1 MKRRA
6 AITGIGV
13 ISPVESGAGTDAFW
27 QGLSSGKNAVTEVT
41 SFPTGGFDT
50 HVAGSIKGRVLSS
63 SVNVSPAHRWREL
76 SEFAFKEAIK
86 DARIDASAINGI
98 NLGTVLGGILAGQEA
113 WRAGQDTLPAEYHLY
128 SGADYL
134 ARKFGVKGPV
144 NTISTACASGTDA
157 IGMAYR
163 AILRGKADVV
173 IAGGADAL
181 SEFAF
186 TGFNCLKAMTKTAK
200 VRPFSK
206 NRDGLALGEGACFL
220 VLEELSR
227 AQRRGA
233 RVYGFVTGYASRA
246 DANHLTAPDR
256 EGRGLASAMEAALKE
271 AGVAKPDYVNAHGTG
286 TPYNDAMETRAIKLA
301 LGKAAYDTPV
311 SSIKAM
317 LGHSFGAGG
326 ALEAAACLMA
336 MKHGSIPPTINY
348 EEKDPDCDLDYVPNE
363 ARKATIKNAVS
374 LSAGFGGQ
382 NAAIVF
388 GGV

>member
-1 MKRRA
+1 MIRRA

-13 ISPVESGAGTDAFW
+13 ISAVDSGAGQDAFW
-27 QGLSSGKNAVTEVT
+27 HGLASGKNAVTEVT
-41 SFPTGGFDT
+41 SFPTDGFDT
-50 HVAGSIKGRVLSS
+50 HAAGSIKGFDV
-63 SVNVSPAHRWREL
+63 PAALRWREL
-76 SEFAFKEAIK
+76 SEFAFKEAVK
-86 DARIDASAINGI
+86 DAAIDSSIINGI
-98 NLGTVLGGILAGQEA
+98 NLGTVLGGIHAGQEA
-113 WRAGQDTLPAEYHLY
+113 WRAGKTGLPAEYHLY
-128 SGADYL
+128 GGADYL
-134 ARKFGVKGPV
+134 ARKFCIKGPA

-157 IGMAYR
+157 IGSAYR
-163 AILRGKADVV
+163 AIVWGKADVM

-186 TGFNCLKAMTKTAK
+186 AGFNCLKAMTRTGTVK
-200 VRPFSK
+200 PFSK

-220 VLEELSR
+220 VLEELGL

-233 RVYGFVTGYASRA
+233 RVYGLVTGYASRA

-271 AGVAKPDYVNAHGTG
+271 AGVAKPDYINAHGTG
-286 TPYNDAMETRAIKLA
+286 TPYNDAMETKAIKLA
-301 LGKAAYDTPV
+301 LGKAAYDTPI

-326 ALEAAACLMA
+326 ALEAAACLLA
-336 MKHGSIPPTINY
+336 IKHGKIPPTINY
-348 EEKDPDCDLDYVPNE
+348 EEKDPDCDLDYVPNT
-363 ARKATIKNAVS
+363 ARDAKIMTALST
-374 LSAGFGGQ
+374 SAGFGGQ

>member
-13 ISPVESGAGTDAFW
+13 ISPVGAGSDAFW
-27 QGLSSGKNAVTEVT
+27 QGLTSGKNAVTEVT
-41 SFPTGGFDT
+41 SFSTEGFDT
-50 HVAGSIKGRVLSS
+50 RVAGSISFDVHGAL
-63 SVNVSPAHRWREL
+63 RWRGL
-76 SEFAFKEAIK
+76 AEFAFKEAVK

-113 WRAGQDTLPAEYHLY
+113 WRAGIGALPAEYHLY

-134 ARKFGVKGPV
+134 ARKFGIKGPV
-144 NTISTACASGTDA
+144 NTVSTACASGTDA

-163 AILRGKADVV
+163 VIVWGKADVM

-186 TGFNCLKAMTKTAK
+186 TGFNCLKAMTKTGK
-200 VRPFSK
+200 VKPFSK

-220 VLEELSR
+220 VLEELGR

-233 RVYGFVTGYASRA
+233 RVYGLVTGYASRA
-246 DANHLTAPDR
+246 DAGHLTAPDR

-271 AGVAKPDYVNAHGTG
+271 AGVKKPGYVNAHGTG
-286 TPYNDAMETRAIKLA
+286 TLYNDAMETKAIKLA
-301 LGKAAYDTPV
+301 LGRGAYDTPV

-326 ALEAAACLMA
+326 ALEAAACLLA
-336 MKHGSIPPTINY
+336 IKYGCIPPTINY
-348 EEKDPDCDLDYVPNE
+348 EEKDPDCDLDYVPNT
-363 ARKATIKNAVS
+363 ARKAAIKNAVS

-388 GGV
+388 EEAR

>member
-13 ISPVESGAGTDAFW
+13 ISPVESGAGKDAFW
-27 QGLSSGKNAVTEVT
+27 RGLASGKNAVTETT
-41 SFPTGGFDT
+41 SFSTGGFDT
-50 HVAGSIKGRVLSS
+50 HVAGSIKGFDVPGDL
-63 SVNVSPAHRWREL
+63 RWRKMA
-76 SEFAFKEAIK
+76 EFAFNEAIK
-86 DARIDASAINGI
+86 DAGIDSSLINGI
-98 NLGTVLGGILAGQEA
+98 NLGTVLGGIIAGQEA
-113 WRAGQDTLPAEYHLY
+113 WRAGKADLPAEYHLY

-134 ARKFGVKGPV
+134 ARKFGIKGPV

-163 AILRGKADVV
+163 AIVWGKTDVM

-206 NRDGLALGEGACFL
+206 NRDGLALGEGAAFL
-220 VLEELSR
+220 VLEELTH
-227 AQRRGA
+227 AERRGA
-233 RVYGFVTGYASRA
+233 WVYGLVSGYASRA

-271 AGVAKPDYVNAHGTG
+271 AGVAKPHYINAHGTG
-286 TPYNDAMETRAIKLA
+286 TPYNDAMETKAIKLA
-301 LGKAAYDTPV
+301 LGPAAYDSPI

-326 ALEAAACLMA
+326 AIEAAACLLA
-336 MKHGSIPPTINY
+336 MKHGCIPPTINY
-348 EEKDPDCDLDYVPNE
+348 DEKDPDCDLDYVPNT
-363 ARKATIKNAVS
+363 ARNATIKNAVS

>member
-1 MKRRA
+1 MKRWA

-13 ISPVESGAGTDAFW
+13 ISAVDSGAGQDAFW
-27 QGLSSGKNAVTEVT
+27 QGLASGKNAVTEVT
-41 SFPTGGFDT
+41 SFSTGGFDT
-50 HVAGSIKGRVLSS
+50 HVAGSISFDAPGRL
-63 SVNVSPAHRWREL
+63 RWREL
-76 SEFAFKEAIK
+76 AEFAFKEAIK
-86 DARIDASAINGI
+86 DARIDVSLINGI
-98 NLGTVLGGILAGQEA
+98 NLGTVLGGIIAGQEA
-113 WRAGQDTLPAEYHLY
+113 WKEDMEGNTLQGTLPAEYHLY

-157 IGMAYR
+157 IGMAHR
-163 AILRGKADVV
+163 VIVWGKADVML
-173 IAGGADAL
+173 AGGADAL

-186 TGFNCLKAMTKTAK
+186 AGFNCLKAMTKTAK
-200 VRPFSK
+200 VKPFSK

-220 VLEELSR
+220 VLEELGH

-233 RVYGFVTGYASRA
+233 RVYGLVTGYASRA

-256 EGRGLASAMEAALKE
+256 EGRGLASAIEAALKE
-271 AGVAKPDYVNAHGTG
+271 AGVAKPDYINAHGTG

-301 LGKAAYDTPV
+301 LGPAAYDTPV

-326 ALEAAACLMA
+326 AIEAAACLMA
-336 MKHGSIPPTINY
+336 IKHGCIPPTINY
-348 EEKDPDCDLDYVPNE
+348 EEKDPDCDLDYVPNT
-363 ARKATIKNAVS
+363 ARKAAVKTAIS

-382 NAAIVF
+382 NAALVF
-388 GGV
+388 KGA